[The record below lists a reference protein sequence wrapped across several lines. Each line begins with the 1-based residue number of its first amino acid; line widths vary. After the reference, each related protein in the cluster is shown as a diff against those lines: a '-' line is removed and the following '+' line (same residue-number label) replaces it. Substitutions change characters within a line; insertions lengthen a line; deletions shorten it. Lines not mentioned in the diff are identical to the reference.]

1 MRPLSRNYI
10 LSKYQK
16 MSEPISRPTFLTI
29 LCFFT
34 FMSSVSGL
42 WSQSERLWSPEVGAD
57 QTLEVF
63 NMLHEKLKESKTE
76 VDKKTIDILNSAS
89 KQVSAKTTSMGAII
103 MLIFESISLFAA
115 YLMWNLDKRGY
126 YLFLGGVAVAFIA
139 PLLLIGGWFGIITS
153 MSSVFLS
160 FFMAIFYAFQLKYMK

>member
-1 MRPLSRNYI
+1 MRALSRNHI
-10 LSKYQK
+10 LSKYQI
-16 MSEPISRPTFLTI
+16 MSEPVSRPTFLTI
-29 LCFFT
+29 LCFLT

-42 WSQSERLWSPEVGAD
+42 WSQSERLWSPAVSAD

-63 NMLHEKLKESKTE
+63 DALHEKLKESNTE
-76 VDKKTIDILNSAS
+76 VDNKTREILNIART
-89 KQVSAKTTSMGAII
+89 QVSSQTISTAAII

-115 YLMWNLDKRGY
+115 YLMWSLDKRGY

-139 PLLLIGGWFGIITS
+139 PLFLIGSWFGVITS